1 MTVFTHL
8 LAFSLGG
15 ALGMLVVA
23 WAYRGKDE

>member
-1 MTVFTHL
+1 MSILTHM

-15 ALGMLVVA
+15 ALGMLVIA